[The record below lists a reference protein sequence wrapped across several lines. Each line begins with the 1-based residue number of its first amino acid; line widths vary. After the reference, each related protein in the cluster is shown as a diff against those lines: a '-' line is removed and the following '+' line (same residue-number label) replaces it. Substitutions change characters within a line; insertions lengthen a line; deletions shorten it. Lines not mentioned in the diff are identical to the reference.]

1 MSAKENERERKKPHG
16 NINKSFTTG
25 FSVFDLVRR
34 TRYSIKLITRKP
46 CVPTTVCRK
55 ITKCHEYFLPYG
67 TRWGDA
73 RKIEIKSNRKALR
86 NVNSC
91 NDIRDRKWIGRHT
104 TTNLCV
110 SLCEFQSY
118 LSHKLIHRWWHSISS
133 LSSTLNRLWD
143 CLNNDFVVTMIVSC
157 LVISTPQS
165 RMPQQA
171 FRRYA
176 DDVCR
181 QMMSLRDELSPIY
194 SSTLY
199 VIVCITSSEI
209 SLLLRPKTMMI
220 LQKISCLMTLTQV
233 VCVCTVVSV
242 GTRSLHYV
250 SFHDSSTRKR
260 RRWNNFVVSLCAAKW
275 DDD

>member
-1 MSAKENERERKKPHG
+1 MW
-16 NINKSFTTG
+16 I
-25 FSVFDLVRR
+25 
-34 TRYSIKLITRKP
+34 SIISLSQLIP
-46 CVPTTVCRK
+46 
-55 ITKCHEYFLPYG
+55 
-67 TRWGDA
+67 
-73 RKIEIKSNRKALR
+73 
-86 NVNSC
+86 
-91 NDIRDRKWIGRHT
+91 
-104 TTNLCV
+104 
-110 SLCEFQSY
+110 
-118 LSHKLIHRWWHSISS
+118 RWWYLILS

-143 CLNNDFVVTMIVSC
+143 YLNNDFVVTMIVSC
-157 LVISTPQS
+157 LVIFTPQP

-171 FRRYA
+171 LRRYA

-220 LQKISCLMTLTQV
+220 LQKISCLMTLTHI

-260 RRWNNFVVSLCAAKW
+260 RRWNNFVVSLCAVKW
-275 DDD
+275 DDEKGEWVGWNGKQTAAKSIYTHRVNNE